1 MRRLR
6 PLVSVL
12 FAIVSDLTHFL
23 RSTLRSRN
31 RLVAENLFLRKQLA
45 FYGEP
50 KIRPRPLTDPAR
62 STCVRTRALAT
73 VASDIMV
80 WVAAGFRLMYVVV
93 ILDRGLR
100 RLLQCK
106 SAAYPSAERT
116 LQQFREALPS
126 DNVHRFLIPA
136 RDAIFWLW

>member
-45 FYGEP
+45 FYG
-50 KIRPRPLTDPAR
+50 
-62 STCVRTRALAT
+62 
-73 VASDIMV
+73 
-80 WVAAGFRLMYVVV
+80 
-93 ILDRGLR
+93 
-100 RLLQCK
+100 
-106 SAAYPSAERT
+106 
-116 LQQFREALPS
+116 
-126 DNVHRFLIPA
+126 
-136 RDAIFWLW
+136 